1 MRMKA
6 RWIDVSKLVVVRR
19 KDGTYYTKVK
29 A

>member
-6 RWIDVSKLVVVRR
+6 SWFDVSKLIIVRR
-19 KDGTYYTKVK
+19 KDGTRYTKVK